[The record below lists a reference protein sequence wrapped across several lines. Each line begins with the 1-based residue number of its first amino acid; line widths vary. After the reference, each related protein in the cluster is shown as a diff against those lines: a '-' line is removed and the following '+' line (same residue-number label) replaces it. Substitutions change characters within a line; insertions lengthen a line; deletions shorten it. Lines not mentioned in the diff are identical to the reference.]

1 MLDRLSTYWKA
12 TWPGFRATIPFWLG
26 YAAGLG
32 LAFIPSL
39 SSMTDEGRTFT
50 LFLFGAVNG
59 WLLCLLWG
67 AVTGKARRKRKR
79 KGREKRR

>member
-1 MLDRLSTYWKA
+1 MVWFA
-12 TWPGFRATIPFWLG
+12 VRAVFPFIFG

-32 LAFIPSL
+32 LAVIPSF

-79 KGREKRR
+79 TRRLK